1 MRVLY
6 LTNKP
11 IFPLID
17 GGCVAMHEFLK
28 CLLNAGYNVKNLS
41 ISTPKHPFEKDK
53 YPTKLS
59 SIIQP
64 EDFFINTKISA
75 INAAK
80 SLFINSSYN
89 IDRFYSVEFEK
100 IIIDYINK
108 NECEIVIFESIYFAH
123 YVERIKKKC
132 KVKTLLRSHNV
143 EHEIWEKLASNES
156 NPLKKIY
163 LNKLAKN
170 LKKVELSTLPRFD
183 GILCISKSDKNKFKT
198 YLPNINYATIPI
210 TIEQSQINSNYSIQR
225 FFHIGSM
232 NWKPNIESVNLLI
245 NEIFPKIRTLLPD
258 AELILAGSNMPKE
271 IESNTVKGIIVL
283 GYIEDLSSFMASN
296 GIMIVPLKSGSGVRV
311 KLLEGLS
318 IGVPIVTTSQG
329 AEGIESTLS
338 DSTKQT
344 MIIEDEIENIIAAA
358 VNLFQNQELR
368 SELAENGKKLI
379 QSKYQIE
386 PVTNKIIEF
395 IKHIS

>member
-11 IFPLID
+11 IFPLVD
-17 GGCVAMHEFLK
+17 GGCVAMHQFLK
-28 CLLNAGYNVKNLS
+28 CLLNAGYNVKNFT
-41 ISTPKHPFEKDK
+41 ISTPKHPFEINK
-53 YPTKLS
+53 YPSKLS
-59 SIIQP
+59 TIIQP
-64 EDFFINTKISA
+64 EGYYIDTRLSA

-80 SLFINSSYN
+80 SLLINSSYN
-89 IDRFYSVEFEK
+89 IDRFHSTELEK

-108 NECEIVIFESIYFAH
+108 NECEIVIMESIFFAH
-123 YVERIKKKC
+123 YVKQIKKKC
-132 KVKTLLRSHNV
+132 NVKVLLRSHNV
-143 EHEIWEKLASNES
+143 EHEIWEKLATNES

-170 LKKVELSTLPRFD
+170 LKKVELSTLPQFD
-183 GILCISKSDKNKFKT
+183 GVFCISKLDKNKFKS
-198 YLPNINYATIPI
+198 YLPNINYATIPL
-210 TIEQSQINSNYSIQR
+210 TIDRSQINSDYSIQR

-245 NEIFPKIRTLLPD
+245 NDIFPKIRNLLPD

-271 IESNTVKGIIVL
+271 IESNTAKGIKVL

-318 IGVPIVTTSQG
+318 LGVPIVTTSQG

-338 DSTKQT
+338 DSTKRT
-344 MIIEDEIENIIAAA
+344 MIIEDEIENIIAAS

-368 SELAENGKKLI
+368 SELGENGKKLI